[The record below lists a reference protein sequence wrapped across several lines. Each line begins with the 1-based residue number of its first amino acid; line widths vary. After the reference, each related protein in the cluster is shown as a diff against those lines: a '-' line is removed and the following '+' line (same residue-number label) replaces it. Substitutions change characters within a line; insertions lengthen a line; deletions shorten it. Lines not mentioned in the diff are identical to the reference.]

1 MILCEV
7 LGTVV
12 ATAKDPGFR
21 GSKLML
27 VQRWLP
33 DGTRTGEIFVA
44 TDSVGS
50 GTGEI
55 VLVTQGAPAMR
66 TDITKDAP
74 TDATIIGIVDQIEAE
89 GGELGGGRRFAIDTR
104 R

>member
-33 DGTRTGEIFVA
+33 DGTRTGEVFVA

-74 TDATIIGIVDQIEAE
+74 TDATIVGIVDQIESD
-89 GGELGGGRRFAIDTR
+89 GGEVGGRRLAIDTR